1 MSSLR
6 DRVNARVAAGGPE
19 GAAAQG
25 LLAEAERLRVA
36 AEAEEQAVAAARA
49 EREAREAAA
58 AAEAERV
65 AAAAAAMSAQEVA
78 DLQAARQVEAES
90 AAEAAIAAHVEW
102 LNAGG
107 GLSTGGMGGLV
118 TTVPPAPAV
127 QVEAPAPEAP
137 VE

>member
-49 EREAREAAA
+49 EKDAREAAA

-65 AAAAAAMSAQEVA
+65 GAAAAAMSAQEVA

-90 AAEAAIAAHVEW
+90 AAEAAIAAHVQW
-102 LNAGG
+102 LNSGG
-107 GLSTGGMGGLV
+107 GMPVSGMGGLISSFPSAPPV
-118 TTVPPAPAV
+118 EVP
-127 QVEAPAPEAP
+127 APAPEVPA
-137 VE
+137 E

>member
-6 DRVNARVAAGGPE
+6 DRVQARVAAGGPE

-36 AEAEEQAVAAARA
+36 AEAEEQALAAAKA
-49 EREAREAAA
+49 EKDAREAAD

-90 AAEAAIAAHVEW
+90 AAEAAIAAHVAW
-102 LNAGG
+102 LNSGG
-107 GLSTGGMGGLV
+107 GMSVSGMGGLIS
-118 TTVPPAPAV
+118 TVPASAPAV
-127 QVEAPAPEAP
+127 EVPAPEVP